1 VISMVDCYAI
11 SHLFVYIIK
20 YKYTNESL
28 TLNLKGLCT
37 WNGVF
42 CASWKEI
49 LKLFFATLRNDC
61 TILSKY
67 GDFKALYLTIETG
80 FYLFDTFPTHTK

>member
-1 VISMVDCYAI
+1 MISMVDCYAI

-42 CASWKEI
+42 LCVLERNSKI
-49 LKLFFATLRNDC
+49 VLR
-61 TILSKY
+61 
-67 GDFKALYLTIETG
+67 
-80 FYLFDTFPTHTK
+80 DTAQRLHNFVKIW